1 MAITFNNS
9 YLAGITSQ
17 TVAFQTTFTSLV
29 NAVEGFF
36 NQQFSDN
43 LTLNVSF
50 DWQALNVGYVSGG
63 FTLGSNNFPLHTV
76 SYADLRN
83 ALISHASTNDAN
95 PGDDAAAIAALP
107 ATDPAPTT
115 GTNTDRYLVTNGE
128 EKLLGLNGVGAN
140 DNLGADA
147 TITLASDLPNG
158 TFFDFDR
165 SDGIGAN
172 GFDAFAVL
180 AHEITEGLMGRIM
193 SGGSVPT
200 GGTTN
205 DYNLM
210 DLFHFTSGGTRAML
224 ETGGNNLFSFS
235 GTTGDANLNRVLD
248 NSGDISDPSSSADP
262 RDSFADGQTGVIN
275 AVTQSGLRIL
285 DALGWTRVNG
295 LDDHNQSNTAATTVL
310 NAGVTNAING
320 NLELQGDH
328 DWFKVVLD
336 PTKHYAISIQ
346 GSATGAGTLAD
357 PFLAL
362 YGGVNPSRDTTT
374 PVLTADNGGVGN
386 NSLLL
391 TGFGL
396 GGTFFVDVGSI
407 GTAPESVAGKVQDI
421 NSGTYRVTLIGNAGP
436 VLSADAGSPHALSEL
451 SGTTNSATPDQVSG
465 TLSFTDPDVGD
476 THTAS
481 ASLNSETWSGGGGIP
496 LATQAALA
504 VAMSASISVDGT
516 TGSLGWQFSLADSNV
531 DFIAVGETLTAV
543 YDVTVT
549 DHHVGSPFN
558 DSSTRQ
564 VTVVFTG
571 TNDTP
576 TIDAGNSI
584 LANAISEIPNVT
596 DSLTVDSTAGVVAFI
611 DPDLNDLPTATINTA
626 GETVTW
632 QDATHDFTSEL
643 SPAQIAALE
652 AAVSISAEAGNT
664 NTGKIDWHYDIVDKN
679 LDFLSVGE
687 TLTVT
692 TPVVIDDHNGGVT
705 TQNIVVTINGANDNP
720 IAAADS
726 NATPKHSTL
735 SVPAASG
742 LLANDTDPDVHDQGN
757 LFVGAVSGS
766 AANVGHSVAGTYGS
780 AVINTDGSYVYT
792 ADKGGLPAKIVAQ
805 DTFIYTVADG
815 HGGTDTST
823 LSIIVTNPNV
833 DYLAGANTTLIGG
846 NGKQVLDGS
855 AGHDVLIG
863 GNSPDI
869 LVGGVMDTMTGG
881 NGPDIFLFRPDFGAN
896 TITDFDFHNDAIQL
910 DKSIFSSVA
919 DLLSHTTDTAS
930 GAEINDTHGDTITLT
945 NVTLAQLQA
954 HPSDFYLV

>member
-1 MAITFNNS
+1 MSITFNNTF
-9 YLAGITSQ
+9 LGGITGQSA
-17 TVAFQTTFTSLV
+17 AFQTTFTSLV

-36 NQQFSDN
+36 NQQFSDTV
-43 LTLNVSF
+43 TLNVSF
-50 DWQALNVGYVSGG
+50 DWQALNVGYVSGP
-63 FTLGSNNFPLHTV
+63 FTLGSNNFALNSV

-107 ATDPAPTT
+107 AADPAPTT
-115 GTNTDRYLVTNGE
+115 GTNTDRYRVTNGE

-140 DNLGADA
+140 DDLGADA
-147 TITLASDLPNG
+147 TITLASDLPG
-158 TFFDFDR
+158 TVFDFDR
-165 SDGIGAN
+165 SDGISAN

-193 SGGSVPT
+193 KGGNVPT

-205 DYNLM
+205 DYTIM
-210 DLFHFTSGGTRAML
+210 GLFHYTAGGSLAML
-224 ETGGNNLFSFS
+224 ETGGGNLFSFS
-235 GTTGDANLNRVLD
+235 GTTGDPNINRVLD
-248 NSGDISDPSSSADP
+248 NNGDTSDPASSADP
-262 RDSFADGQTGVIN
+262 RDSFADGRTGVIN

-310 NAGVTNAING
+310 NAGATSGING

-336 PTKHYAISIQ
+336 PTKHYAIKIE
-346 GSATGAGTLAD
+346 GAATGAGTLAD

-362 YGGVNPSRDTTT
+362 YGGASPSRDTTT
-374 PVLTADNGGVGN
+374 PLLTADNGGVGN

-407 GTAPESVAGKVQDI
+407 GTAPEAGIAGKVQDI

-436 VLSADAGSPHALSEL
+436 VLSPDTGSPHALTEQA
-451 SGTTNSATPDQVSG
+451 GTTNSATPDQVSG
-465 TLSFTDPDVGD
+465 TLSFTDADVGD

-481 ASLNSETWSGGGGIP
+481 TSLNSALWSGGGVP

-504 VAMSASISVDGT
+504 GAMSASISLDSTAGT
-516 TGSLGWQFSLADSNV
+516 LAWQFGLADRNV
-531 DFIAVGETLTAV
+531 DFLAVGETLTAI
-543 YDVTVT
+543 YNVTIA
-549 DHHVGSPFN
+549 DHHTGSPFS
-558 DSSTRQ
+558 DTATQQ

-576 TIDAGNSI
+576 LIDAGSSI
-584 LANAISEIPNVT
+584 LASAISEIPNVT
-596 DSLTVDSTAGVVAFI
+596 DSLAVDSTAGVVAFT
-611 DPDLNDLPTATINTA
+611 DPDLNDRPTATINTA

-632 QDATHDFTSEL
+632 QDATHDFTAEL
-643 SPAQIAALE
+643 TPAQIAALE

-664 NTGKIDWHYDIVDKN
+664 NTGNIDWHYDIVDKN

-692 TPVVIDDHNGGVT
+692 TPIVIDDHNGGVT
-705 TQNIVVTINGANDNP
+705 TQNVVVTVNGANDNP

-726 NATPKHSTL
+726 NAVSKHSTL
-735 SVPAASG
+735 SVSAING
-742 LLANDTDPDVHDQGN
+742 LLSNDTDPDIHDQGN
-757 LFVGAVSGS
+757 LFVGAVGGS
-766 AANVGHSVAGTYGS
+766 AANVGHSIAGTYGS
-780 AVINTDGSYVYT
+780 VVINTDGSYVYT
-792 ADKGGLPAKIVAQ
+792 ADKGGLPPKIVAQ
-805 DTFIYTVADG
+805 DTFTYTVADG
-815 HGGTDTST
+815 HGGTDSST

-833 DYLAGANTTLIGG
+833 DYLAGANTTLSGG

-863 GNSPDI
+863 GNSPDV
-869 LVGGVMDTMTGG
+869 LVGGVMDTLTGG

-896 TITDFDFHNDAIQL
+896 TITDFDFNNDAIQL
-910 DKSIFSSVA
+910 DKSIFASVA
-919 DLLSHTTDTAS
+919 DLLSHTTDTVN
-930 GAEINDTHGDTITLT
+930 GAVINDTHGDTITLT
-945 NVTLAQLQA
+945 HVTLAQLQA
-954 HPSDFYLV
+954 HPGDFYLV